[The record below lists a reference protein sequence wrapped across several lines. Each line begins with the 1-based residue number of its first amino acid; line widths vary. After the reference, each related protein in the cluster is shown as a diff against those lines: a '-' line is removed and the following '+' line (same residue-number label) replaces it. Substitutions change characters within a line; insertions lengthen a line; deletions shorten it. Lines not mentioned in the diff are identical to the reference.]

1 MAENL
6 AKVKEENTM
15 QDEGDLKPKE
25 NDQSPED
32 RCKESTAKEEDSRE
46 WKKSGM
52 FSRFCICHL
61 F

>member
-15 QDEGDLKPKE
+15 QDEDDLKPKE

-32 RCKESTAKEEDSRE
+32 RGKDSTAKEDDSRE

-52 FSRFCICHL
+52 FSWSCICHL